1 MIEGVRNWNF
11 CDLRVGKDRSQGS
24 SVLIMAVLGEA
35 VVLLLQGL
43 AADLS
48 GIHMSF
54 IVSLFC

>member
-24 SVLIMAVLGEA
+24 SVLIMAVLGAA
-35 VVLLLQGL
+35 VVLLLQGF

-48 GIHMSF
+48 GINMSF

>member
-11 CDLRVGKDRSQGS
+11 CDLRVGKDRSRGS
-24 SVLIMAVLGEA
+24 SVLIMAVLGAA

>member
-24 SVLIMAVLGEA
+24 SVLIMAVLGA
-35 VVLLLQGL
+35 TVVLLLQGL